1 MRSYAVMKFTKALN
15 REIEIGGT
23 RLALTLGDA
32 GVSVRVVGTRKPPW
46 EISWPQVMCHL
57 TDSPDEA
64 AASETIK
71 NETRSRRI
79 GPPHRS
85 NILSIN
91 RVITSRRR
99 VTRHTRIC
107 PVRRRMLRGRLPR
120 SLSVAAKP

>member
-57 TDSPDEA
+57 TDSPDVA
-64 AASETIK
+64 AAMEKIK
-71 NETRSRRI
+71 NEKPPERAASPEQHIVDQSRDHE
-79 GPPHRS
+79 PPSGNPTHADMPGS
-85 NILSIN
+85 TTD
-91 RVITSRRR
+91 VE
-99 VTRHTRIC
+99 
-107 PVRRRMLRGRLPR
+107 G
-120 SLSVAAKP
+120 